1 MEELKMKA
9 GIYKGIKNV
18 CVEEREKPEAKAND
32 VIIKVVKGG
41 ICGTDSG
48 AYLYG
53 GDGVGIHAN
62 SEFGHE
68 FVGVIDTV
76 GELVEGISVGDR
88 VTICPTTRR
97 RPDCGLTMAEIA
109 DAAGAFSGYVY
120 VEDAKLGYNVF
131 KLPETLSFHK
141 GVLTEPLSVSTH
153 AVARAQ
159 LNGNEKV
166 LVYGAGTI
174 GLCAVAALQHVG
186 IKDIIVTDLSDFRLE
201 VARKLGVKTCNSS
214 KEDLLTYV
222 KNEWGTI
229 KGNFLEDCINADVV
243 IDCAGAPVVFDH
255 FMLGGKPNSK
265 LIIVANYGEKTATI
279 SPLWFMGKEIS
290 IIGSAGYTPADIE
303 ESIATLNDPNCKL
316 DEIILQTFK
325 LDEIKEAFE
334 TAIDTT
340 KSIKV
345 VIDQE

>member
-1 MEELKMKA
+1 
-9 GIYKGIKNV
+9 
-18 CVEEREKPEAKAND
+18 
-32 VIIKVVKGG
+32 
-41 ICGTDSG
+41 
-48 AYLYG
+48 
-53 GDGVGIHAN
+53 
-62 SEFGHE
+62 
-68 FVGVIDTV
+68 
-76 GELVEGISVGDR
+76 
-88 VTICPTTRR
+88 
-97 RPDCGLTMAEIA
+97 
-109 DAAGAFSGYVY
+109 
-120 VEDAKLGYNVF
+120 
-131 KLPETLSFHK
+131 
-141 GVLTEPLSVSTH
+141 
-153 AVARAQ
+153 
-159 LNGNEKV
+159 
-166 LVYGAGTI
+166 
-174 GLCAVAALQHVG
+174 
-186 IKDIIVTDLSDFRLE
+186 
-201 VARKLGVKTCNSS
+201 
-214 KEDLLTYV
+214 V

-243 IDCAGAPVVFDH
+243 IDCAGAPEVFDH
-255 FMLGGKPNSK
+255 FLLGGKPNSK